1 MSIKALDQCT
11 VKFLKTSQ
19 VITSVSFAVKELVE
33 NSLDAGAK
41 NIEINLSDDGLTNIE
56 VKDDGSGISKEDAP
70 FMALSSYTSKI
81 ENFEDLD
88 KLYTYGF
95 RGEALQALS
104 EISELTVITKSQNE
118 EIATLY
124 NINSKGNIIKSE
136 PCHRTIGTTV
146 QVKGLFKNFPVRRQ
160 TLLNSRRANQD
171 LKYLEDLLKSF
182 AIIHSNLRITYRLNK
197 RIVFIKPSANNL
209 SESIRNVLGKD
220 VTSNFEFIEGIF
232 PEAKVK
238 LMLPKKDLMDSTLI
252 CQTRSQFIF
261 INNRI
266 LVHKELQKLLN
277 KKIQEY
283 FLKKGITVTNSLFL
297 LTIEVDPENLDIN
310 LEPNKTKGFLKNES
324 KILELIKT
332 VVMNFYQLDIS
343 QEDEN
348 NQVKKTSLNDNSPS
362 DERNGRDSS
371 VADKENEWPACKK
384 RKVDFNRKSSNGD
397 LVDIGKF
404 NESEDTISPMI
415 LNIREPV
422 LSESDSNSDSE
433 KNYLNG
439 RRSVVSKSSRESDG
453 NKRDCNG
460 TETKKI
466 EMPPSDTETL
476 SQLPVVDL
484 GEEFSQI
491 SKSTFQSSDLSAE
504 KMEVEDSLLLD
515 LDLDEFLD
523 VTMETGKAKPILK
536 QSTLSLDTSQTGE
549 ISLKLDKD
557 NYLNDSNSN
566 QSSTNSWSRGN
577 IAGLVSGTDVKVGG
591 LTVKEK
597 PSSLDGF
604 NVFFSQVRSQVV
616 EENPEMSVPQ
626 IAELLSNRWKKMDD
640 DEKANYYKIA
650 EERMQKEEILSKR
663 EKKEKQEKEKNK
675 KRLLKMLNI
684 MKANNKDMNKTYAT
698 MMSKTKKPMETN
710 IKKITDKF
718 YRVKKSEQSII
729 IGRIKPSL
737 WIVKVSSQFWLLDVE
752 TMFKKL
758 NFTEHSSTDTNAKTL
773 ETLLKRWTLEND
785 DMSIL
790 HLIDQNS

>member
-1 MSIKALDQCT
+1 MSIKALDQST
-11 VKFLKTSQ
+11 AKFLKTSQ

-41 NIEINLSDDGLTNIE
+41 NIEINLSDYGLANIE
-56 VKDDGSGISKEDAP
+56 VKDDGSGISKVDAP

-81 ENFEDLD
+81 KNFEDLD

-124 NINSKGNIIKSE
+124 NINSKGNIVKSE

-146 QVKGLFKNFPVRRQ
+146 QAKGLFKNFPVRRQ

-182 AIIHSNLRITYRLNK
+182 AIIHPNLRITYRLNK
-197 RIVFIKPSANNL
+197 QIVFMKPSASNL
-209 SESIRNVLGKD
+209 TESIRNVLGKD
-220 VTSNFEFIEGIF
+220 VTSNLEFIEGIF
-232 PEAKVK
+232 PEVKVK

-261 INNRI
+261 VNNRI
-266 LVHKELQKLLN
+266 LVHKALQKLLN

-283 FLKKGITVTNSLFL
+283 YLKKGITVTNSLFL
-297 LTIEVDPENLDIN
+297 LNIDVDPANLDIN
-310 LEPNKTKGFLKNES
+310 LEPNKSKGFLKNES
-324 KILELIKT
+324 KILELIQT

-348 NQVKKTSLNDNSPS
+348 NQVKKTSLNGNSPL

-384 RKVDFNRKSSNGD
+384 RKVDFNRKLSNGD
-397 LVDIGKF
+397 LSNNGKI

-433 KNYLNG
+433 KNNLKG
-439 RRSVVSKSSRESDG
+439 RRSVVSKSNKESVG
-453 NKRDCNG
+453 NKRDYNG
-460 TETKKI
+460 TGTKEI
-466 EMPPSDTETL
+466 EMPPSDVETL

-491 SKSTFQSSDLSAE
+491 SKSTFQSSDLNPE
-504 KMEVEDSLLLD
+504 PMDVMDSLLLE

-523 VTMETGKAKPILK
+523 VTIETEKSKTVLK

-549 ISLKLDKD
+549 VSLKLDKD

-577 IAGLVSGTDVKVGG
+577 ITGLVSGTNVKVVG
-591 LTVKEK
+591 LTEKEK
-597 PSSLDGF
+597 SSSLTGF

-616 EENPEMSVPQ
+616 EENPEMSIPQ
-626 IAELLSNRWKKMDD
+626 IAQHLTNRWKEMSD
-640 DEKANYYKIA
+640 DEKAKYYEIA
-650 EERMQKEEILSKR
+650 IERMQNEEQLSKR

-684 MKANNKDMNKTYAT
+684 MKANSKDMNKTNET
-698 MMSKTKKPMETN
+698 MRSRTTKQMETS
-710 IKKITDKF
+710 IQKLSDKF
-718 YRVKKSEQSII
+718 YRPKKSEQNIV

-737 WIVKVSSQFWLLDVE
+737 WIVKVTSQFYLLDVE
-752 TMFKKL
+752 IMFKKL
-758 NFTEHSSTDTNAKTL
+758 NFIEHSSADTNAKTL
-773 ETLLKRWTLEND
+773 EKLLKRWTLEND